1 LLAFIFFLR
10 PALLVSIRCIRSVH
24 NACCYRPKCFL
35 LASHQHHTSTLAL
48 IFPYIYIYLF
58 GSSGFSDHP
67 SNCLRWPRLELEVE
81 VYGLHQSF
89 LFILCAL
96 ACVQQQREGFCF
108 VVFYFV
114 FSFEF
119 EWRRTRLV
127 WWMWNGSL
135 LSFSPTSLIQPKWE
149 TNCILFAANHQ

>member
-1 LLAFIFFLR
+1 MFACIYFFPSSR
-10 PALLVSIRCIRSVH
+10 PAGFHPVHQISSQRLLLSTKVFSPCISTILQH
-24 NACCYRPKCFL
+24 LLLYFL
-35 LASHQHHTSTLAL
+35 
-48 IFPYIYIYLF
+48 IYIYLF

-81 VYGLHQSF
+81 VMVNIEVSCLYC
-89 LFILCAL
+89 CAL